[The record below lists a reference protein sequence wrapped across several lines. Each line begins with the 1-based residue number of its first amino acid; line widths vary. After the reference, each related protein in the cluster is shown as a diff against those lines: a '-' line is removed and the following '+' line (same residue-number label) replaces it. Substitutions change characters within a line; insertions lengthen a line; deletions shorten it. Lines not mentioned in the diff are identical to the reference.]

1 MACDKLHKEKA
12 IGEMFP
18 SLTAVILQ
26 KNEANLQDDVVIV
39 LIGGNKAKR
48 AEGQASSILGKG

>member
-1 MACDKLHKEKA
+1 
-12 IGEMFP
+12 MFP